1 VNLVLVIFGSR
12 RVRFRLDQK
21 EAQKLVSM
29 TTRCP
34 VDCTFNLIGKKF
46 TIHILRNM
54 IILGHTRFNQFE
66 TIEGI
71 NSKTLAVRL
80 KEMLENDLIERKV
93 YPGIPIRVEYSV
105 TEKGKSVL
113 PILEQMLAFSMKY
126 APDDVFADGRPR
138 SFKDVLGRHT
148 ERMP

>member
-1 VNLVLVIFGSR
+1 MIFGSR

-93 YPGIPIRVEYSV
+93 YPGIPIRVEYTV

-126 APDDVFADGRPR
+126 APEDVFADGRPR
-138 SFKDVLGRHT
+138 SFKDLLGRHT

>member
-1 VNLVLVIFGSR
+1 MIFGSR
-12 RVRFRLDQK
+12 RDRLRLDQK

-66 TIEGI
+66 SIEGI

-126 APDDVFADGRPR
+126 APEDVFADGRPR

>member
-1 VNLVLVIFGSR
+1 VIFGSR

-93 YPGIPIRVEYSV
+93 YPGIPIRVKYSV

>member
-1 VNLVLVIFGSR
+1 
-12 RVRFRLDQK
+12 
-21 EAQKLVSM
+21 
-29 TTRCP
+29 
-34 VDCTFNLIGKKF
+34 
-46 TIHILRNM
+46 M

-66 TIEGI
+66 SIEGI

-80 KEMLENDLIERKV
+80 KEMLENNLIERKV

-126 APDDVFADGRPR
+126 APEDVFADGRPR
-138 SFKDVLGRHT
+138 SFEDVLGRHT

>member
-1 VNLVLVIFGSR
+1 
-12 RVRFRLDQK
+12 
-21 EAQKLVSM
+21 
-29 TTRCP
+29 
-34 VDCTFNLIGKKF
+34 
-46 TIHILRNM
+46 
-54 IILGHTRFNQFE
+54 
-66 TIEGI
+66 
-71 NSKTLAVRL
+71 
-80 KEMLENDLIERKV
+80 MLENDLIKRKV

-126 APDDVFADGRPR
+126 APGDVFADGRPT

>member
-1 VNLVLVIFGSR
+1 VIFGSR

-54 IILGHTRFNQFE
+54 IILGHTKFNQFE

-93 YPGIPIRVEYSV
+93 YPGIPIRVKYSV

>member
-1 VNLVLVIFGSR
+1 
-12 RVRFRLDQK
+12 LDQN

-46 TIHILRNM
+46 TIQILRNM

-80 KEMLENDLIERKV
+80 KEMLENGLIERKV

-126 APDDVFADGRPR
+126 APEDVFADGRPR
-138 SFKDVLGRHT
+138 SFKDLLGRHT

>member
-1 VNLVLVIFGSR
+1 MIFGSR

-46 TIHILRNM
+46 TIHILRSM

-66 TIEGI
+66 SIEGI

-126 APDDVFADGRPR
+126 APEDVFADGRPR
-138 SFKDVLGRHT
+138 SFEDVLGRHT

>member
-1 VNLVLVIFGSR
+1 MIFGSR

-126 APDDVFADGRPR
+126 APEHVFADGRPR
-138 SFKDVLGRHT
+138 SFKDLLGRHT

>member
-1 VNLVLVIFGSR
+1 MIFGSR
-12 RVRFRLDQK
+12 RDRLRLDQK

-66 TIEGI
+66 SIEGI

-126 APDDVFADGRPR
+126 APEDVFADGRPR
-138 SFKDVLGRHT
+138 SFEDVLGRHT

>member
-1 VNLVLVIFGSR
+1 MIFGSR
-12 RVRFRLDQK
+12 SVRLRLDQK

-80 KEMLENDLIERKV
+80 KEMLENDLIGRKV

-126 APDDVFADGRPR
+126 APEDVFADGRPR
-138 SFKDVLGRHT
+138 SFKDLLGRHT

>member
-1 VNLVLVIFGSR
+1 MIFGSR
-12 RVRFRLDQK
+12 RDRLRLDQK

-54 IILGHTRFNQFE
+54 IILGHTRFNHFE
-66 TIEGI
+66 SIEGI

-126 APDDVFADGRPR
+126 APEDVFADGRPKKLQGCTGTTYR
-138 SFKDVLGRHT
+138 TYAIIS
-148 ERMP
+148 

>member
-1 VNLVLVIFGSR
+1 M
-12 RVRFRLDQK
+12 DQK

-113 PILEQMLAFSMKY
+113 PILEQTLAFSMKY
-126 APDDVFADGRPR
+126 APEDVFADGRPR

>member
-1 VNLVLVIFGSR
+1 M
-12 RVRFRLDQK
+12 DQK

-66 TIEGI
+66 SIEGI

-126 APDDVFADGRPR
+126 APEDVFADVRPR
-138 SFKDVLGRHT
+138 SFEDVLGRHT

>member
-1 VNLVLVIFGSR
+1 M
-12 RVRFRLDQK
+12 DQK

-46 TIHILRNM
+46 TIHILRSM

-66 TIEGI
+66 SIEGI

-80 KEMLENDLIERKV
+80 KEMLENNLIERKV

-126 APDDVFADGRPR
+126 APEDVFADGRPR

>member
-1 VNLVLVIFGSR
+1 MIFGSR
-12 RVRFRLDQK
+12 RDRLRLDQK

-66 TIEGI
+66 SIEGI
-71 NSKTLAVRL
+71 NSKTFAVRL
-80 KEMLENDLIERKV
+80 KEMLENNLIERMV

-126 APDDVFADGRPR
+126 APEDVFADGRPR
-138 SFKDVLGRHT
+138 SFEDVLGRHT
-148 ERMP
+148 ERMA

>member
-1 VNLVLVIFGSR
+1 
-12 RVRFRLDQK
+12 LDQK

-46 TIHILRNM
+46 TIHNPKKYDYF
-54 IILGHTRFNQFE
+54 GHTRFNQFE
-66 TIEGI
+66 SIEGI

-126 APDDVFADGRPR
+126 APEDVFADGRPR
-138 SFKDVLGRHT
+138 SFEDVLGRHT

>member
-1 VNLVLVIFGSR
+1 M
-12 RVRFRLDQK
+12 DQK

-80 KEMLENDLIERKV
+80 KEMLGNDLIERNV

-126 APDDVFADGRPR
+126 APEDVFADGRPR
-138 SFKDVLGRHT
+138 SFKDLLGRHT

>member
-1 VNLVLVIFGSR
+1 MN
-12 RVRFRLDQK
+12 QK

-71 NSKTLAVRL
+71 NPKTLAVRL
-80 KEMLENDLIERKV
+80 KEMLENDLIERNV
-93 YPGIPIRVEYSV
+93 YPGIPVRVEYFV

-126 APDDVFADGRPR
+126 APEEVFADGRPR

-148 ERMP
+148 DRMP

>member
-1 VNLVLVIFGSR
+1 MIFGSR

-93 YPGIPIRVEYSV
+93 YPGIPIRVEYTV

-138 SFKDVLGRHT
+138 SFRDLLGQHT

>member
-1 VNLVLVIFGSR
+1 VIFGSR

-93 YPGIPIRVEYSV
+93 YPGIPIRVEYTV

-126 APDDVFADGRPR
+126 APEDVFADGRPR
-138 SFKDVLGRHT
+138 SFKDLLGRHT

>member
-1 VNLVLVIFGSR
+1 MIFGSR
-12 RVRFRLDQK
+12 SVRLRLDQK

-80 KEMLENDLIERKV
+80 KEMLENGLIERKV

-126 APDDVFADGRPR
+126 APEDVFADGRPR
-138 SFKDVLGRHT
+138 SFKDLLGRHT

>member
-1 VNLVLVIFGSR
+1 VIFGSR

-138 SFKDVLGRHT
+138 SFRDLLGQHI

>member
-1 VNLVLVIFGSR
+1 MIFGSR
-12 RVRFRLDQK
+12 SGFRLNQK

-71 NSKTLAVRL
+71 NPKTLAVRL

-93 YPGIPIRVEYSV
+93 NPGIPVRVEYFV
-105 TEKGKSVL
+105 MEKGKSVL

-126 APDDVFADGRPR
+126 VSKEVFADGKPR

-148 ERMP
+148 EHMP

>member
-1 VNLVLVIFGSR
+1 MN
-12 RVRFRLDQK
+12 QK
-21 EAQKLVSM
+21 EAQKLVAM

-66 TIEGI
+66 TIEDI
-71 NSKTLAVRL
+71 NPKTLTVRL
-80 KEMLENDLIERKV
+80 KEMMENDLIERKV
-93 YPGIPIRVEYSV
+93 YPGIPVRVEYFV

-126 APDDVFADGRPR
+126 APEEVFADGKSR
-138 SFKDVLGRHT
+138 SFKEVLGRHT

>member
-1 VNLVLVIFGSR
+1 MIFGSR
-12 RVRFRLDQK
+12 SGFRLNQK

-71 NSKTLAVRL
+71 NPKTLAVRL

-93 YPGIPIRVEYSV
+93 HAVIPVRVEYFV

-126 APDDVFADGRPR
+126 ASKEVFADGKPR

-148 ERMP
+148 EHMP

>member
-1 VNLVLVIFGSR
+1 MLFGSR
-12 RVRFRLDQK
+12 RDRLRLDQK

-46 TIHILRNM
+46 TIHILRNK

-66 TIEGI
+66 SIEGI

-126 APDDVFADGRPR
+126 APEDVFADGRPR

>member
-1 VNLVLVIFGSR
+1 M
-12 RVRFRLDQK
+12 DQI

-80 KEMLENDLIERKV
+80 KEMLENGLIERKV

-126 APDDVFADGRPR
+126 APEDVFADGRPR
-138 SFKDVLGRHT
+138 SFKDLLGRHT

>member
-1 VNLVLVIFGSR
+1 MLFGSR
-12 RVRFRLDQK
+12 RDRLRLDQK

-34 VDCTFNLIGKKF
+34 VDCTFNFIGKKF
-46 TIHILRNM
+46 TIHILRNK

-66 TIEGI
+66 SIEGI

-93 YPGIPIRVEYSV
+93 YPGIPVRVEYSV

-126 APDDVFADGRPR
+126 APEDVFADGRPR

>member
-1 VNLVLVIFGSR
+1 MIFGSR
-12 RVRFRLDQK
+12 RDRLRLDQK

-66 TIEGI
+66 TIDGI

-80 KEMLENDLIERKV
+80 KEMLENDLIERRV

-105 TEKGKSVL
+105 TEMGKSVL

-126 APDDVFADGRPR
+126 APEDVFADGRPR

>member
-1 VNLVLVIFGSR
+1 
-12 RVRFRLDQK
+12 LDQI

-66 TIEGI
+66 NIEGI

-80 KEMLENDLIERKV
+80 KEMLENNLIERKV

-126 APDDVFADGRPR
+126 APEDVFADGRPR
-138 SFKDVLGRHT
+138 SFKEVLGRHT

>member
-1 VNLVLVIFGSR
+1 LN
-12 RVRFRLDQK
+12 QK

-29 TTRCP
+29 TSRCP

-54 IILGHTRFNQFE
+54 IILGHTRFNEFE

-71 NSKTLAVRL
+71 NPKTLTVRL

-93 YPGIPIRVEYSV
+93 YPGIPVRVEYFV

-126 APDDVFADGRPR
+126 APEQVFADAMPR

-148 ERMP
+148 ERML

>member
-1 VNLVLVIFGSR
+1 VIFGSR

-138 SFKDVLGRHT
+138 SFRDLLGQHT

>member
-1 VNLVLVIFGSR
+1 
-12 RVRFRLDQK
+12 LDQK

-80 KEMLENDLIERKV
+80 KEMLENGLIERKV

-126 APDDVFADGRPR
+126 APEDVFADGRPR
-138 SFKDVLGRHT
+138 SFKDLLGRHT

>member
-1 VNLVLVIFGSR
+1 
-12 RVRFRLDQK
+12 
-21 EAQKLVSM
+21 M
-29 TTRCP
+29 TSRCP

-71 NSKTLAVRL
+71 NPKTLAVRL
-80 KEMLENDLIERKV
+80 KEMIENDLIERKA
-93 YPGIPIRVEYSV
+93 YPGTPVRVEYFV

-113 PILEQMLAFSMKY
+113 PILEQMLAFSMK
-126 APDDVFADGRPR
+126 
-138 SFKDVLGRHT
+138 
-148 ERMP
+148 

>member
-1 VNLVLVIFGSR
+1 MIFGSR
-12 RVRFRLDQK
+12 RVRLRLDQK

-126 APDDVFADGRPR
+126 APEDVFADGRPR
-138 SFKDVLGRHT
+138 SFKDLLGRHT